1 MMKMARFVPLAALL
15 CSMAVAATPPLSPAV
30 QQVTALLHEFLAG
43 AGGGD
48 PALYDRFFA
57 DDVVYTRS
65 SGAFTT
71 KAMIMDSVRKPSS
84 DPPSH
89 FSGED
94 LTVHEYG
101 DTVVVAFRLVGKI
114 EQNGKT
120 ETLQFRNTGTFLRRN
135 GRWQV
140 VAWQATKI
148 AEAPPAK

>member
-1 MMKMARFVPLAALL
+1 MRMARWLMLATLFW
-15 CSMAVAATPPLSPAV
+15 SIAVAETPPLSAAV
-30 QQVTALLHEFLAG
+30 QQVTALLHEFLGA

-65 SGAFTT
+65 TGAFTT
-71 KAMIMDSVRKPSS
+71 KAMIMESVRKPSS
-84 DPPSH
+84 EPPSH

-94 LTVHEYG
+94 LTVHEFG

-114 EQNGKT
+114 AHDGTT
-120 ETLQFRNTGTFLRRN
+120 ETLQYRNTGTFLRRN

-148 AEAPPAK
+148 EEAPKAK